1 MSMLAASRTTRLLHA
16 GATNP
21 LAARVSGYHV
31 AFLAAAVMSAIG
43 ATLPALLL
51 GRQHT
56 RHAEGQLDT
65 DANPTPVTPSQ
76 V

>member
-1 MSMLAASRTTRLLHA
+1 MSTLAASRTTSLLHA

-51 GRQHT
+51 RGQHT
-56 RHAEGQLDT
+56 RQAEGQLET
-65 DANPTPVTPSQ
+65 DAETAPVTPARA
-76 V
+76 